1 MYNSVLI
8 FSTSCFAHAVN
19 LAVGAFINALS
30 PKQSSN
36 SSSGEEEP
44 IIPGSVPGRL
54 FDESD
59 VVGEEDDEEVIETL
73 RQKLNKMEK
82 DSGCHRA
89 TFQAHFS
96 LVF

>member
-44 IIPGSVPGRL
+44 IIPGPVPGRL

-82 DSGCHRA
+82 DSG
-89 TFQAHFS
+89 TQS
-96 LVF
+96 SSV